1 MKMTTTTDYHRW
13 LWQRR
18 AEACVAALTKNEF
31 KAHAVAH
38 IDAARDLLLRLSA
51 GHATYGLGGSD
62 TIRQLGLIE
71 ALRDQGKTL
80 YDHWQAGP
88 NSDEDLRLRLEQG
101 RCDCFFC
108 SANAISTSGEIVNV
122 DGIGNRTNAMTF
134 GPRKVFI
141 VAGMNK
147 VTTSLDSALRRVR
160 EVAAPM
166 RAKSLDRKTPCAET
180 GTCQDCKSPQRI
192 CRVTA
197 ILHRRPML
205 TDITVVLIHQS
216 LGF

>member
-1 MKMTTTTDYHRW
+1 MSTDYHDW

-18 AEACVAALTKNEF
+18 AADCIKALEKNEF
-31 KAHAVAH
+31 SAHEVTDIA
-38 IDAARDLLLRLSA
+38 AARDLLLELSA
-51 GHATYGLGGSD
+51 GHATYGVGGSD
-62 TIRQLGLIE
+62 TVRRLGLIDV
-71 ALRDQGKTL
+71 LHTQGKTL
-80 YDHWQAGP
+80 YDHWQ
-88 NSDEDLRLRLEQG
+88 SDLSPAVDLELRLEQG

-147 VTTSLDSALRRVR
+147 VTTSLEAALKRVR

-166 RAKSLDRKTPCAET
+166 RAKSLDRQTPCAKT
-180 GTCQDCKSPQRI
+180 GICQDCNSPQRI
-192 CRVTA
+192 CRVTT
-197 ILHRRPML
+197 ILHRKPLL
-205 TDITVVLIHQS
+205 TDITVVLVHQQ

>member
-1 MKMTTTTDYHRW
+1 MATDYHSW
-13 LWQRR
+13 LWRRR
-18 AEACVAALTKNEF
+18 AETCLAALEKNEF
-31 KAHAVAH
+31 SAHAVA
-38 IDAARDLLLRLSA
+38 DVAAARDLLLDLSA
-51 GHATYGLGGSD
+51 GYSSYGFGGSD
-62 TIRQLGLIE
+62 TVRQLGLTE
-71 ALRDQGKTL
+71 ALEGRGKTL
-80 YDHWQAGP
+80 YDHWQA
-88 NSDEDLRLRLEQG
+88 DLSPEADLQLRLEQG

-108 SANAISTSGEIVNV
+108 SANAVSTSGEIVNV

-147 VTTSLDSALRRVR
+147 VVTSLDAALRRVR

-166 RAKSLDRKTPCAET
+166 RAKSLDRQTPCTKT
-180 GTCQDCKSPQRI
+180 GTCQDCRSPQRI

-197 ILHRRPML
+197 ILHRKPIL
-205 TDITVVLIHQS
+205 TDITVVLIHRA

>member
-1 MKMTTTTDYHRW
+1 MTMKMTTDFHSW

-18 AEACVAALTKNEF
+18 AEACVAALSKNEF
-31 KAHAVAH
+31 NAHAVADT
-38 IDAARDLLLRLSA
+38 DAARDLLLRLSA
-51 GHATYGLGGSD
+51 GHATYGMGGSD

-71 ALRDQGKTL
+71 ALRDRGKTI
-80 YDHWQAGP
+80 YNHWQSGP
-88 NSDEDLRLRLEQG
+88 SPEADLQLRLEQG

-122 DGIGNRTNAMTF
+122 DGIGNRTSAMTF

-147 VTTSLDSALRRVR
+147 VVTSLEAALKRVR

-166 RAKSLDRKTPCAET
+166 RAKSLDRQTPCAKT
-180 GTCQDCKSPQRI
+180 GICQDCKSPQRI

-205 TDITVVLIHQS
+205 TDTTVVLIHQA